1 MPTINKNKQISGG
14 ALYSTDSDHILTT
27 ADQIYDEQRGCYV
40 NEYDFSGN
48 VKSVNNQL
56 PDQNGNITLNDKIK
70 TVNGFEPDSFGNI
83 DATIS
88 IYFSLNNNSIEC
100 LRNTKKLSSQSELA
114 NLYNELTNIGLNVKA
129 QKYNVVF
136 SPCSQLLNIYRLG
149 DVLILLFQKFTDFT
163 YQKEQYIQVKLTP
176 EGVLSYDYITKNDV
190 RSISLSENTLIVN
203 TNVGQEEIPLP
214 IKDDLITFS
223 LDFNTDELTWT
234 GNLDDL
240 IKKNT
245 SNIFLNGVQ
254 VSSIRTLDVG
264 YKNLEFKNVISN
276 NSINQILLSYTIII
290 QVNTYGQA
298 TVLYKF
304 PNLFYL
310 DLKEDFT
317 WKIYSEEDLTTD
329 VTDVF
334 IEYLQNTPL
343 DQKNISEKIFVL
355 DHNTL
360 QVDNYGDNEI
370 YLTLLGYNFK
380 YRYIILNTV
389 TKTYQERV
397 TDYLELQSNKVV
409 EITNE
414 NKNSEYLYPSV
425 KALVDYIDSQNPLE
439 TSLVAEN
446 LEQFLIAAKT
456 ISENTSSTKR
466 YRLKIKGVIDF
477 SNPSDDDKGA
487 TIKWGTNP
495 DGSNKYLTVYNEAER
510 CWNFEGIFMYTIIQG
525 DSSNATLKTTYIENG
540 AIDTVSIKSYNA
552 VFENIIIG
560 GSAVSDDNSG
570 KIHSWSRPL
579 FIGTNNIFFKFTNCK
594 FPILGHMSNNPT
606 DTSKH
611 CLLIQTKTDLNSH
624 EGVGE
629 FKFYHT
635 SLRFINCQWSPGR
648 NIASKAEGNLANAQ
662 IILDF
667 SNNNSSAYNSTT
679 KTRNLEILANTKIPR
694 FSESDDNINYDLSE
708 IGIPQFYIKGN
719 NEEPWAVSSDA
730 HALVKSD
737 TNASIRYFATIQV
750 QDVFFKQAAY
760 TKNSDPS
767 FNTDYQLVKYIQD
780 LENRIKTLETRLNTN

>member
-56 PDQNGNITLNDKIK
+56 PDQNGNITLEDKIK

-88 IYFSLNNNSIEC
+88 IYFSLKNNSIEC
-100 LRNTKKLSSQSELA
+100 LRNTKKLSLQSELA
-114 NLYNELTNIGLNVKA
+114 NLYNELTNIGLNVQA
-129 QKYNVVF
+129 QKYNIVF
-136 SPCSQLLNIYRLG
+136 SPCSQLLNSYLLG
-149 DVLILLFQKFTDFT
+149 DVLIFLFQKFTDLT

-223 LDFNTDELTWT
+223 LNFDTDELTWT
-234 GNLDDL
+234 GDLDDL
-240 IKKNT
+240 IEKNT

-254 VSSIRTLDVG
+254 VSSIHTLDSE

-276 NSINQILLSYTIII
+276 SFINPILLSYTIVI
-290 QVNTYGQA
+290 QINPQGQP

-304 PNLFYL
+304 PNIYYL

-317 WKIYSEEDLTTD
+317 WKMYSGEDLAND

-334 IEYLQNTPL
+334 KEYLQNTSL
-343 DQKNISEKIFVL
+343 DQKNISEQIFVQ

-397 TDYLELQSNKVV
+397 TDYLELQSNKV
-409 EITNE
+409 EAITEE
-414 NKNSEYLYPSV
+414 NKESTINYPSV
-425 KALVDYIDSQNPLE
+425 KALVDYVKDIKPQEE
-439 TSLVAEN
+439 TLKASTLSE
-446 LEQFLIAAKT
+446 FLTAAKT
-456 ISENTSSTKR
+456 ISENTNSSRR
-466 YRLKIKGVIDF
+466 YRLNINGVIDF
-477 SNPSDDDKGA
+477 SNPTSADKQA

-495 DGSNKYLTVYNEAER
+495 DNSNKYITVYNEAER
-510 CWNFEGIFMYTIIQG
+510 CWNFEGIFMYTTIVGISG
-525 DSSNATLKTTYIENG
+525 SATLKTTYINEDK
-540 AIDTVSIKSYNA
+540 IDTVTLKLYTGN
-552 VFENIIIG
+552 FENIVIG
-560 GSAVSDDNSG
+560 GSAVATDSSG
-570 KIHSWSRPL
+570 KIHYWSRPL
-579 FIGTNNIFFKFTNCK
+579 FLGINNINFKFTNCS
-594 FPILGHMSNNPT
+594 FPILGHK
-606 DTSKH
+606 TSDNSEH
-611 CLLIQTKTDLNSH
+611 CLLFKTESGTSH
-624 EGVGE
+624 MGSGS
-629 FKFYHT
+629 FKFWHT
-635 SLRFINCQWSPGR
+635 SIKFINCSWAPGR
-648 NIASKAEGNLANAQ
+648 NKQYYSAGNLANAP
-662 IILDF
+662 ILLDF
-667 SNNNSSAYNSTT
+667 SNNNSSDYYDSAY
-679 KTRNLEILANTKIPR
+679 TRALEIIANIKTAR
-694 FSESDDNINYDLSE
+694 YSDFGDNAEYDLSE
-708 IGIPQFYIKGN
+708 IGIPQFYIKGYN
-719 NEEPWAVSSDA
+719 SEIWSVSSDA

-760 TKNSDPS
+760 TKVSDPS
-767 FNTDYQLVKYIQD
+767 FNTNYQLVTYIQD